1 MKEIEKYSPIDLV
14 QELAL
19 LIEESK
25 SHVARVA
32 NSSLTL
38 LFWQIGK
45 RINDEILRNERAAYG
60 KQIYATVSAQLE
72 IKYGLNFVEKNVRRM
87 VRFYEEFSDFNI
99 LPPLAA
105 KLSWSHFIELFPLKS
120 MESKM
125 FYAKNAIEQNWGKRE
140 LRY

>member
-14 QELAL
+14 QELSL

-45 RINDEILRNERAAYG
+45 RINDEILKNERAAYG

-72 IKYGLNFVEKNVRRM
+72 IKYGRNFAVKNLRRM
-87 VRFYEEFSDFNI
+87 MQFSLEFSDFEI
-99 LPPLAA
+99 VVPLARQ
-105 KLSWSHFIELFPLKS
+105 LSWSHFIVIIPLKS

-125 FYAKNAIEQNWGKRE
+125 FYTKNAIEQNWGKRE

>member
-60 KQIYATVSAQLE
+60 KQIVSTIALNLE
-72 IKYGLNFVEKNVRRM
+72 IKYGRNFAVKNLRRM
-87 VRFYEEFSDFNI
+87 MQFALEFSDFEI
-99 LPPLAA
+99 VVPLARQ
-105 KLSWSHFIELFPLKS
+105 LTWSHFIVIIPLKS